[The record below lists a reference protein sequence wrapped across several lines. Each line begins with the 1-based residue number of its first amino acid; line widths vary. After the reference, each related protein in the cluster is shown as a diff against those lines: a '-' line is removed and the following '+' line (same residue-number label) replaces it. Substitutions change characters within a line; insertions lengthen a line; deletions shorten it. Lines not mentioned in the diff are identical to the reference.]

1 MKNSGWDCQIDK
13 YADRR
18 NEKKQNSIAG
28 PARRFVIDFLQ
39 HQSHETRRQG
49 VISPLPFQ
57 LVKEPRFR
65 GAKAGVFS

>member
-1 MKNSGWDCQIDK
+1 MKNSGWECQIEK

-39 HQSHETRRQG
+39 HQAHETRRQR
-49 VISPLPFQ
+49 VISPSAFC
-57 LVKEPRFR
+57 V
-65 GAKAGVFS
+65 